1 MANFLDEEFGYFI
14 DNVRQVARED
24 RLKHRIVSGCIKYIN
39 DFLISYRFH
48 ALPYSVYPT
57 NYDAI

>member
-14 DNVRQVARED
+14 DNVRQVANED
-24 RLKHRIVSGCIKYIN
+24 RLKHRIKYIN
-39 DFLISYRFH
+39 DFLISYRSH